1 MKFSG
6 FLNVNKLDS
15 GEWEYRLGD
24 KIHTDYS
31 LKNLEFIVRMHGLR
45 WCVLDEKLASNSLME
60 DKLSD
65 TGFLNVYIEK
75 NYNEDKWCYRG
86 YDFKSKDLFI
96 LKKKVLDNNLEWKIT
111 DENLANKSILKN
123 KNNYNMGKV
132 KIRDSQFKRHL
143 INEKQEKLN
152 LRNELKKERKTNISG
167 FFRVKQINE
176 DYKWEYKSDKI
187 ILRANTLEELEKLVL
202 SKKLEWKVMDSR
214 LALISRKND

>member
-75 NYNEDKWCYRG
+75 
-86 YDFKSKDLFI
+86 
-96 LKKKVLDNNLEWKIT
+96 
-111 DENLANKSILKN
+111 
-123 KNNYNMGKV
+123 
-132 KIRDSQFKRHL
+132 
-143 INEKQEKLN
+143 KL
-152 LRNELKKERKTNISG
+152 
-167 FFRVKQINE
+167 Q
-176 DYKWEYKSDKI
+176 
-187 ILRANTLEELEKLVL
+187 
-202 SKKLEWKVMDSR
+202 
-214 LALISRKND
+214 